1 MVWLSASI
9 QVVAAIRVSTL
20 HDTQGFCMQPIS
32 RTAVAGAALA
42 MMAFGAQ
49 AVALVAINSQTELT
63 VIDTNHVGA
72 ATNISITGLAAGE
85 GLVGIDTHPSN
96 GLIYGVSTANK
107 IYTLNQVTG
116 AASFVVNL
124 GTAVINPNFD
134 YGIDFNPLADFNSK
148 SNSSI
153 ASLRLISSAG
163 SNFGVNVAT
172 GTVGD
177 QASNIGNGY
186 SGASYT
192 NSQLIPAAAPGT
204 PTLYYINSS
213 TDMLAMST
221 TSAFNAPTI
230 VDVGRPGAGLADGLD
245 VLKANGFEILG
256 NGQAFAALT
265 VDGARL
271 TTGIYSI
278 TLGTG
283 AATLLGNYNGSLSG
297 LTVSAVPEPETYA
310 LMLAG
315 LVAVASLV
323 RRRSR

>member
-1 MVWLSASI
+1 MY
-9 QVVAAIRVSTL
+9 
-20 HDTQGFCMQPIS
+20 PIS

-42 MMAFGAQ
+42 VMAFGAQ
-49 AVALVAINSQTELT
+49 AVSLVAINSQTELT
-63 VIDTNHVGA
+63 VIDTNNVGA
-72 ATNISITGLAAGE
+72 ATNIAITGLAAGE
-85 GLVGIDTHPSN
+85 GLVGIDTRPSN
-96 GLIYGVSTANK
+96 GMIYGVSTANK

-124 GTAVINPNFD
+124 DTAVINPNLG
-134 YGIDFNPLADFNSK
+134 YGIDFNPLADFNAQ
-148 SNSSI
+148 SNSAI

-172 GTVGD
+172 GAVGN
-177 QASNIGNGY
+177 QTSNIGNGY
-186 SGASYT
+186 AAASYT
-192 NSQLIPAAAPGT
+192 HSSLMPATAPGT

-213 TDMLAMST
+213 TDMLAEST
-221 TSAFNAPTI
+221 TSAFNAPI
-230 VDVGRPGAGLADGLD
+230 IANVGSLGGGLD

-256 NGQAFAALT
+256 DGQAFAALT

-271 TTGIYSI
+271 TSGIYSI
-278 TLGTG
+278 DLDTG
-283 AATLLGNYNGSLSG
+283 AATLLGNYNGTLSG

-315 LVAVASLV
+315 LVVLASLA

>member
-1 MVWLSASI
+1 
-9 QVVAAIRVSTL
+9 
-20 HDTQGFCMQPIS
+20 MQPIS

-49 AVALVAINSQTELT
+49 AVSLVAINSQSELT
-63 VIDTNHVGA
+63 VIDTAHVGA
-72 ATNISITGLAAGE
+72 ATNIAITGLAVGE
-85 GLVGIDTHPSN
+85 GLVGIDTRPSN

-124 GTAVINPNFD
+124 GTAVINPNFG

-148 SNSSI
+148 TNSSI

-163 SNFGVNVAT
+163 SNFGVNVVT
-172 GTVGD
+172 GVVGN

-186 SGASYT
+186 SGAAYT
-192 NSQLIPAAAPGT
+192 NSQLMPATAPGT

-213 TDMLAMST
+213 TDMLAKSS

-230 VDVGRPGAGLADGLD
+230 MDVGSLGAGLD

-256 NGQAFAALT
+256 DGRAFAALT

-271 TTGIYSI
+271 TTGIYSVD
-278 TLGTG
+278 LVSG
-283 AATLLGNYNGSLSG
+283 AVSLLGNYNGTLSG

-315 LVAVASLV
+315 LLTVASRS

>member
-1 MVWLSASI
+1 
-9 QVVAAIRVSTL
+9 
-20 HDTQGFCMQPIS
+20 MQPIS
-32 RTAVAGAALA
+32 RTAVVGATLI
-42 MMAFGAQ
+42 MMACGAQ
-49 AVALVAINSQTELT
+49 AVSLVAINSQSELA
-63 VIDTNHVGA
+63 VIDTTNVSA
-72 ATNISITGLAAGE
+72 ATNIAITGLAADE
-85 GLVGIDTHPSN
+85 GLVGIDTRPSN
-96 GLIYGVSTANK
+96 GMIYGVSTANK
-107 IYTLNQVTG
+107 IYTLNQITG

-124 GTAVINPNFD
+124 GTAVINPNLG

-172 GTVGD
+172 GTVGN

-186 SGASYT
+186 SAASYT
-192 NSQLIPAAAPGT
+192 NSSLMPATAPGT

-213 TDMLAMST
+213 TDMLAEST
-221 TSAFNAPTI
+221 TSAFNAPI
-230 VDVGRPGAGLADGLD
+230 IADVGSLGGGLD

-256 NGQAFAALT
+256 DGQAFAALT

-278 TLGTG
+278 NLDTG
-283 AATLLGNYNGSLSG
+283 AATLLGNYNGTLSG
-297 LTVSAVPEPETYA
+297 LTVNAVPEPETYA

-315 LVAVASLV
+315 LLVVGSLA